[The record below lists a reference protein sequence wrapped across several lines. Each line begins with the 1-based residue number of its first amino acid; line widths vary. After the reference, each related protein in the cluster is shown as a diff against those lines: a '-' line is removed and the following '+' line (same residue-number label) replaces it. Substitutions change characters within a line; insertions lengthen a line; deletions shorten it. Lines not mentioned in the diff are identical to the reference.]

1 MRSGILDKQE
11 TISIKRYSNLPKA
24 DTIGEKK
31 NVHFIEIPVL

>member
-1 MRSGILDKQE
+1 MRSGILEKQE

-31 NVHFIEIPVL
+31 MFTL